1 MNTGLILLNGES
13 FKKFQTLVCL
23 LVISK
28 QKSKTLGSNS
38 SHTHTHTHMI
48 KLLKKDINADGLS
61 RLILYIGLIPV
72 SVIHGQWG
80 LVHSAWNTQT
90 LNDFHFAQMTTQQ

>member
-1 MNTGLILLNGES
+1 ML
-13 FKKFQTLVCL
+13 Q
-23 LVISK
+23 
-28 QKSKTLGSNS
+28 
-38 SHTHTHTHMI
+38 
-48 KLLKKDINADGLS
+48 KDINADGLS

-90 LNDFHFAQMTTQQ
+90 LNDFHFDQMTTQQSFIEAVEYFIPEAGLQSWL